1 MKKNTTKY
9 THLVVNLD
17 FTPTLGLWIGPVER
31 KPYMATSGPVING
44 SLKPKGPRTKRR
56 SKLKEREA
64 PTSRRRSRG
73 IKSHTDV

>member
-1 MKKNTTKY
+1 MTVEKWIKIY
-9 THLVVNLD
+9 IYI
-17 FTPTLGLWIGPVER
+17 PTLGLWIGLAER

-56 SKLKEREA
+56 STLKEREA

-73 IKSHTDV
+73 RKSHADV